1 MNLCQRGRKVKKK
14 TQKMNR
20 GMSDTDSGRT
30 REMIV
35 IPRENLTE
43 MEEKLKTLSESK

>member
-1 MNLCQRGRKVKKK
+1 MNLSQCGRKVKKK
-14 TQKMNR
+14 TQKSNR

-35 IPRENLTE
+35 IPRGNLIE
-43 MEEKLKTLSESK
+43 MEEKLKTL